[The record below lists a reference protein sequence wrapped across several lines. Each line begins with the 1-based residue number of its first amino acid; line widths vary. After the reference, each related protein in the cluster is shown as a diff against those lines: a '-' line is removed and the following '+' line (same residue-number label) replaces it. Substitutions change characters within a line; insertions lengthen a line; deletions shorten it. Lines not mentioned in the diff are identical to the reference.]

1 MPKEEEQ
8 KYPQQIEL
16 RVGLNGTHGQTT
28 LKLND
33 SKTKILI
40 DRNDKLS
47 HSTYGDDEKIDL
59 ASYYKYRSEYFMN
72 HRLRR
77 NNIMFVPICILFLV
91 FFIVAAQLVHERR
104 TKERSHY
111 INNNN
116 NNYLRTSVSLSELDQ
131 INQCDIP
138 FDSIYG
144 YFDARSFLFGNDSA
158 HATWFDYST
167 YSNHI
172 DKSYIS
178 YAKDV
183 KLGVFADWND
193 SFYIYGE

>member
-40 DRNDKLS
+40 NKNDKLS
-47 HSTYGDDEKIDL
+47 HLTDGDDKNMDL

-77 NNIMFVPICILFLV
+77 NNIMFVPIFILFLV
-91 FFIVAAQLVHERR
+91 FLIVTAQLVHERR
-104 TKERSHY
+104 NKERAPY

-116 NNYLRTSVSLSELDQ
+116 NNYSRTSVSVSELEQ
-131 INQCDIP
+131 IKQCDIP
-138 FDSIYG
+138 FDTIYG
-144 YFDARSFLFGNDSA
+144 YFDARSFLFGNDSENT
-158 HATWFDYST
+158 TWFD
-167 YSNHI
+167 
-172 DKSYIS
+172 
-178 YAKDV
+178 
-183 KLGVFADWND
+183 
-193 SFYIYGE
+193 